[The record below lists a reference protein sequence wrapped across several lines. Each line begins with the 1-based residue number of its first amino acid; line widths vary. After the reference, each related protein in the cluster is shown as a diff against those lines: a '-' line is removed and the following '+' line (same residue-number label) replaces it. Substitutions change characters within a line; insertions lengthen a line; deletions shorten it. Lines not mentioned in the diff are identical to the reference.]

1 MRRIPG
7 SFQKIVWSLALVL
20 VCSCKEKSS
29 KPAAA
34 PAAADS
40 THRSGKL
47 SADTSFSPAEI
58 RRAGPR
64 TADTVKQDTAR
75 SKDSVLATAAAEK
88 PTASEAKAPL
98 PAKPVPEPK
107 PVLERKVPLAV
118 EKIPVAAKPKTVPV
132 SEAPGPE
139 GDWVLQINIHKSE
152 AEARAQVQKLASQG
166 ITAYAIPVPTG
177 ETGLSGDYWRVRV
190 GRFKD
195 RSQAQAWGEANI
207 VSRGLKFWVD
217 KKSNENR
224 SAGTP

>member
-7 SFQKIVWSLALVL
+7 SFQRIVCSLALVML
-20 VCSCKEKSS
+20 WSCKEKTS
-29 KPAAA
+29 KPAAL
-34 PAAADS
+34 PAGTDS
-40 THRSGKL
+40 TQRTGKL
-47 SADTSFSPAEI
+47 STDTSFSPAEI
-58 RRAGPR
+58 RRAGP
-64 TADTVKQDTAR
+64 KQIDTAR
-75 SKDSVLATAAAEK
+75 PDSAKTVDTLAAKPVAEK
-88 PTASEAKAPL
+88 PVPPEPKPVEPAKPV
-98 PAKPVPEPK
+98 PQPKPVPEPK
-107 PVLERKVPLAV
+107 A
-118 EKIPVAAKPKTVPV
+118 PVALEKPPAAPKQKTVPV
-132 SEAPGPE
+132 TEAPGAE

-166 ITAYAIPVPTG
+166 IPAYAIPVPTG